1 MTMDSIRSNVLGVAI
16 YYSSLSYTKISEDA
30 KMEVS
35 DLVGAI
41 GGTLGL
47 FLGMSFMS
55 FYELFELAFTVVYIG
70 VASLVSRKKEYR
82 KNVVKLAIHSNN

>member
-30 KMEVS
+30 KMEIP

-55 FYELFELAFTVVYIG
+55 FYEVFELAFTIAHIG
-70 VASLVSRKKEYR
+70 VASLVYRKKKNI
-82 KNVVKLAIHSNN
+82 KNVVEISKSSE